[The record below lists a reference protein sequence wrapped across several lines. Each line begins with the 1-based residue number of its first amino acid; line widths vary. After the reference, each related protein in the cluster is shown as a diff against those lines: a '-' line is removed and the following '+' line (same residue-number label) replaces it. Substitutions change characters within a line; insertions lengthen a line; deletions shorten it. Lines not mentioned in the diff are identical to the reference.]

1 MGNLPL
7 GNLPFAAVLPVLRTA
22 GEETRLRILALLG
35 EGELTVSDLTEI
47 LGQSQ
52 PRISRHLKV
61 MVEAGLLLRYREGSW
76 VFYRLAE
83 GTKEAEFLRRIIGAL
98 DRNDPVTGADR
109 ERFATVR
116 KQRSAAAQAFFA
128 KLAPQWDLMRSL
140 HAPEH
145 AVEAAIVDVIGDK
158 KLRSVLDL
166 GTGTGQILKLVAPL
180 ATRAVGVD
188 ASHAMLSVARANMQA
203 AGLMNVDL
211 RQGDIYALSL
221 PRDSFDLVVIHQVL
235 HYLDDP
241 QRAVAEASRLVA
253 PSGRLLVV
261 DFAAHQMEQLREASG
276 HRRLGFAHEQIAGW
290 MRSAGLE
297 AASVRDLAPPD
308 GDPGKLTVTLWLG
321 RDPRIVTDAPPA
333 LMHVA

>member
-7 GNLPFAAVLPVLRTA
+7 GTLPFAAVLPVLRTA

-83 GTKEAEFLRRIIGAL
+83 GTKEAEFLRRIIASL

-145 AVEAAIVDVIGDK
+145 AVEAAIAEAVGEK
-158 KLRSVLDL
+158 
-166 GTGTGQILKLVAPL
+166 PL
-180 ATRAVGVD
+180 A
-188 ASHAMLSVARANMQA
+188 
-203 AGLMNVDL
+203 
-211 RQGDIYALSL
+211 
-221 PRDSFDLVVIHQVL
+221 
-235 HYLDDP
+235 
-241 QRAVAEASRLVA
+241 QRARSRHRDRPDPEARGAARHARRRRRREPCDALGGARQHAGGGADRMSICGKATSTRSRCRATVSISSSSIRCCIISTIRNA
-253 PSGRLLVV
+253 P
-261 DFAAHQMEQLREASG
+261 
-276 HRRLGFAHEQIAGW
+276 
-290 MRSAGLE
+290 
-297 AASVRDLAPPD
+297 
-308 GDPGKLTVTLWLG
+308 
-321 RDPRIVTDAPPA
+321 
-333 LMHVA
+333 